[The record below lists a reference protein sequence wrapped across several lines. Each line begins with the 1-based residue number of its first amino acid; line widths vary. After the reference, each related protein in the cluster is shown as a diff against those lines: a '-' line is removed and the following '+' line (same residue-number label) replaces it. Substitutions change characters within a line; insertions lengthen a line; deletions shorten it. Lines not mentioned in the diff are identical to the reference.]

1 MGADDGD
8 PGEVPEPEGEI
19 GMSRLRGR
27 IVIVIVRLIGGL
39 LNRCRECG
47 LSSTVPT

>member
-8 PGEVPEPEGEI
+8 PGKVPEPEGEI
-19 GMSRLRGR
+19 GMSRLRGW
-27 IVIVIVRLIGGL
+27 IVIVRLFGGL